1 MQQEVAMMARRTK
14 QMFYVLAGPL
24 MRANGVLYR
33 AMLSPRPGEGIVR
46 VQLGPGQKNY
56 LPGWI
61 NVDANRFTGKCDVW
75 ADLRNPLPF
84 RDETVDAFYSH
95 HVIEHLPDLA
105 SHFAELFRCLKPG
118 GIFRVGGP
126 NGDSA
131 MRKYLEGDADWF
143 IEFPDRRTSLGG
155 RFENFIFC
163 RQEHLTILTYSWLE
177 ELASTAGFVEIRACR
192 PGGETCHP
200 DRFDPGV
207 LAMEFETTPD
217 CPHTLIVEGRKPS

>member
-1 MQQEVAMMARRTK
+1 
-14 QMFYVLAGPL
+14 
-24 MRANGVLYR
+24 
-33 AMLSPRPGEGIVR
+33 
-46 VQLGPGQKNY
+46 
-56 LPGWI
+56 
-61 NVDANRFTGKCDVW
+61 
-75 ADLRNPLPF
+75 
-84 RDETVDAFYSH
+84 
-95 HVIEHLPDLA
+95 
-105 SHFAELFRCLKPG
+105 
-118 GIFRVGGP
+118 VGGP

-177 ELASTAGFVEIRACR
+177 ELASAAGFVEIRACR

-200 DRFDPGV
+200 DRFNPDV